1 MEHHG
6 ASPGPSGLVAFAV
19 ACYTFVGVFS
29 GLVGPNDLLLLAA
42 WLMGGFVV
50 QIIVA
55 SKELDHG
62 ELLGGNVF
70 CFFQGFFMLTGAI
83 SSICKWLCIFV
94 FEVSYSTVVEGF
106 GWGACTLA
114 LILWSPAYF
123 KNANG
128 TFSLAII
135 FTDIALI
142 GVTLNDFGLLSGAAA
157 ATLKTVVAVC
167 LFIAGTLGIYVA
179 SATQLN
185 TAFGKTVLPLMKPLL
200 KVKSAETA

>member
-6 ASPGPSGLVAFAV
+6 ASPGPAGLVAFAV
-19 ACYTFVGVFS
+19 ACYTFFGVFIGFVPPA
-29 GLVGPNDLLLLAA
+29 GLPLLAA
-42 WLMGGFVV
+42 WLLGGFVV

-83 SSICKWLCIFV
+83 SCFMKFLCPILGV
-94 FEVSYSTVVEGF
+94 TYDVKVEGL

-123 KNANG
+123 KKANG
-128 TFSLAII
+128 TFSIAII

-142 GVTLNDFGLLSGAAA
+142 FI
-157 ATLKTVVAVC
+157 TLKDLGFVGGPIVLKIIAFS
-167 LFIAGTLGIYVA
+167 LLIAGTLGIYVA
-179 SATQLN
+179 SAVQLN
-185 TAFGKTVLPLMKPLL
+185 TAFEKVVLPLLPPLI
-200 KVKSAETA
+200 KSKAAEKA

>member
-19 ACYTFVGVFS
+19 ACYTFFGVFS
-29 GLVGPNDLLLLAA
+29 GMVTPDSLLLLAA
-42 WLMGGFVV
+42 WLTGGFVV

-83 SSICKWLCIFV
+83 SSVCKWLCIYV
-94 FEVSYSTVVEGF
+94 FEVTYSTVVEGF

-142 GVTLNDFGLLSGAAA
+142 GVTLNDFGILPASF
-157 ATLKTVVAVC
+157 KIVVAVC
-167 LFIAGTLGIYVA
+167 LLIAGTLGIYCA
-179 SATQLN
+179 SAVQLN
-185 TAFGKTVLPLMKPLL
+185 TAFGKTVLPLAKPLI
-200 KVKSAETA
+200 KSKTTAGN

>member
-6 ASPGPSGLVAFAV
+6 ASPGPAGLVAFAV
-19 ACYTFVGVFS
+19 ACYTFFGVFIGFVPAS
-29 GLVGPNDLLLLAA
+29 GMPLLAA

-70 CFFQGFFMLTGAI
+70 CFFQGFFMLTGSI
-83 SSICKWLCIFV
+83 SSFMKWLCPLLGTTYDV
-94 FEVSYSTVVEGF
+94 RVEGL

-114 LILWSPAYF
+114 LVLWTPAYF
-123 KNANG
+123 KDSNG
-128 TFSLAII
+128 HFGIAIAFTDVALILISLKDLGFIGGTVVSTIIAFSL
-135 FTDIALI
+135 L
-142 GVTLNDFGLLSGAAA
+142 
-157 ATLKTVVAVC
+157 
-167 LFIAGTLGIYVA
+167 IAGTLGIYVA

-185 TAFGKTVLPLMKPLL
+185 TSFGRPVLPLLPPLIKSKP
-200 KVKSAETA
+200 VETTT